1 MDDRQKRDLRE
12 AKNIREKYICENKK
26 TEDKM
31 TQLRKLDADAV
42 KPGKIIALTVGIIG
56 TLVLGLGMS
65 CTMIWA
71 DKLFSVGIL
80 VGIIGLAAIAAAYPV
95 FSHIT
100 KKQREKVAVRVLQ
113 LADEIIEDCNERIM

>member
-1 MDDRQKRDLRE
+1 MDERQKRDLQE

-56 TLVLGLGMS
+56 TLVLGFGMS

>member
-1 MDDRQKRDLRE
+1 MDERQKRDLQE

-31 TQLRKLDADAV
+31 TQLRKLDADAE
-42 KPGKIIALTVGIIG
+42 KPGKIVALTVGIIG
-56 TLVLGLGMS
+56 TLVLGFGMS

>member
-1 MDDRQKRDLRE
+1 MDERQKRDLQE
-12 AKNIREKYICENKK
+12 AKNIREKYFCENKK

-31 TQLRKLDADAV
+31 TVLRKPDANAE
-42 KPGKIIALTVGIIG
+42 KPGKIVALTVGIIG
-56 TLVLGLGMS
+56 TLVLGFGMS